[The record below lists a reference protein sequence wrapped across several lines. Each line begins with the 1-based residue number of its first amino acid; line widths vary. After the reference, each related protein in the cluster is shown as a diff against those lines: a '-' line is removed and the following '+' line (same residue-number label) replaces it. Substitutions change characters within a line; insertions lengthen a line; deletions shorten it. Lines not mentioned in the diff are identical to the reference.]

1 MDGRHEL
8 VRRVE
13 RNFGLSRIRTP
24 CLHGIDAKLRREHHE
39 SCFGWVAD
47 HRTVV
52 ADRCIAVESEPVGK
66 RSEIGVRSPGDTKDG
81 PVLLVT
87 DTLNSQPLLI
97 RVDEVNHHLV
107 HRQRA
112 GLVCVDGAG
121 RSQGLHVGQVL
132 DHCLCFREL
141 LRSIGQHRL
150 DEGREARRDRRDRH
164 GRAKK
169 EEFVEFESTRCAD
182 RDDDR
187 HRTPGDDAEDLGQL
201 VQLSLE
207 RRTLALHGFEHGSDL
222 AHLRRH
228 TRGRDDDGAR
238 TSGDR
243 GVLIEHADT
252 IAESDVLIR
261 KSVRIL
267 RNGGALPGE
276 GRLLRLERC

>member
-1 MDGRHEL
+1 M
-8 VRRVE
+8 
-13 RNFGLSRIRTP
+13 
-24 CLHGIDAKLRREHHE
+24 
-39 SCFGWVAD
+39 
-47 HRTVV
+47 
-52 ADRCIAVESEPVGK
+52 
-66 RSEIGVRSPGDTKDG
+66 
-81 PVLLVT
+81 LLVA
-87 DTLNSQPLLI
+87 DTLNGQPLLI

-121 RSQGLHVGQVL
+121 RSQRLHVGEVL
-132 DHCLCFREL
+132 DHCLRFSEL
-141 LRSIGQHRL
+141 LRSMGQHRL
-150 DEGREARRDRRDRH
+150 NEGRETRRDRRDRH

-169 EEFVEFESTRCAD
+169 EEFVEFESPHCTD

-187 HRTPGDDAEDLGQL
+187 HRTPSDDAEDLGQL

-228 TRGRDDDGAR
+228 TRGRH
-238 TSGDR
+238 GDR
-243 GVLIEHADT
+243 AGTAGDRSVLIEHADP

-261 KSVRIL
+261 KRVRIL